1 LTGVP
6 GIPYLLYVRSS
17 LHRPLVL
24 GHRGYRARFPENTLL
39 AFREALA
46 AGADGI
52 ECDLQKSA
60 DGRYVII
67 HDPSTDRV
75 TGSRLDVGRSTSMEL
90 RALDAGRGERL
101 PFVEEMLAALPRDAY
116 LDLELKEETLLPEDA
131 DRIAEILDAHMPRE
145 RLMISSFALRL
156 LVPFRK
162 KGFTVGLLVGEETA
176 GRGLGGLAFD
186 LFRLRPQFVN
196 LPVDVLGILGSRRSA
211 LLFRILRV
219 LGFSLLFWT
228 VNRTEDAAA
237 LAPHAR
243 ILVTDEVDTILGAVR
258 PRKETDS

>member
-1 LTGVP
+1 MK
-6 GIPYLLYVRSS
+6 
-17 LHRPLVL
+17 RPLVL

-39 AFREALA
+39 AFREAFS

-67 HDPSTDRV
+67 HDPSTHRV
-75 TGSRLDVGRSTSMEL
+75 TGSRLEVGRASSVEL
-90 RALDAGRGERL
+90 RVLDAGRGERV
-101 PFVEEMLAALPRDAY
+101 PFVEEMLAALPRGAY
-116 LDLELKEETLLPEDA
+116 LDLELKEETLLPGDA
-131 DRIAEILDAHMPRE
+131 DRIAEILDARMPRQ

-156 LVPFRK
+156 LVPFRR
-162 KGFTVGLLVGEETA
+162 KGFTVGLLVGEKAA
-176 GRGLGGLAFD
+176 GRGLRGLAFD

-196 LPVDVLGILGSRRSA
+196 LPVDLLGMFGFRRST
-211 LLFRILRV
+211 LLFRVLRV

-228 VNRTEDAAA
+228 VNSTGDAEA

-243 ILVTDEVDTILGAVR
+243 ILVTDDVEAILGVIR

>member
-1 LTGVP
+1 M
-6 GIPYLLYVRSS
+6 RSS
-17 LHRPLVL
+17 LHRLLVL

-67 HDPSTDRV
+67 HDPSTERV
-75 TGSRLDVGRSTSMEL
+75 TGSRLDVGSSGSEEL

-101 PFVEEMLAALPRDAY
+101 PFMEEMLSELPRGAY
-116 LDLELKEETLLPEDA
+116 LDLELKEETLVPEDA
-131 DRIAEILDAHMPRE
+131 ERIAGILDARIPRE
-145 RLMISSFALRL
+145 RLMISSFALKL

-162 KGFTVGLLVGEETA
+162 MGFTVGLLVGEETA
-176 GRGLGGLAFD
+176 GRGLRGLASD

-196 LPVDVLGILGSRRSA
+196 LPVDMLAMLGSRRSA
-211 LLFRILRV
+211 LIFHILRF

-228 VNRTEDAAA
+228 VNSTEDAAA
-237 LAPHAR
+237 VAPDAR
-243 ILVTDEVDTILGAVR
+243 ILVTDEVETILGAIR
-258 PRKETDS
+258 ASKRN

>member
-1 LTGVP
+1 MHLS
-6 GIPYLLYVRSS
+6 R
-17 LHRPLVL
+17 HRPLVL

-39 AFREALA
+39 SFREALA

-60 DGRYVII
+60 DGRYMII

-75 TGSRLDVGRSTSMEL
+75 TGSRLEVGHVSSKEL
-90 RALDAGRGERL
+90 RSLDAGRGERL
-101 PFVEEMLAALPRDAY
+101 PFLEETLSALPHGAY
-116 LDLELKEETLLPEDA
+116 LDLELKEETLLPGDA
-131 DRIAEILDAHMPRE
+131 DAIAGILDDTIERE
-145 RLMISSFALRL
+145 RLMISSFDLEL

-162 KGFTVGLLVGEETA
+162 KGFAVGLLVGEETA
-176 GRGLGGLAFD
+176 ARGLGGFASD

-196 LPVDVLGILGSRRSA
+196 LPVDVLGILGHRRA
-211 LLFRILRV
+211 VLLFRILRL

-228 VNRTEDAAA
+228 VNNAADTAA

-243 ILVTDEVDTILGAVR
+243 ILVTDEVDAVLDAVR
-258 PRKETDS
+258 SLKTTNS